1 MEFKLSHYVIRI
13 YQCIPLLSLNSG
25 SYEDRIPKVKA
36 HKPFYCDLEINF
48 IFSPFGWEAVGGIG
62 SEGTVYLFAKEG
74 LPACWW

>member
-13 YQCIPLLSLNSG
+13 YQCIPLLSLNNR
-25 SYEDRIPKVKA
+25 SYGDRIPRVKA

-48 IFSPFGWEAVGGIG
+48 IFSPFGWEAVGEIG

-74 LPACWW
+74 LSACWW